1 MRQLHCPKC
10 RTATFFELGQCPSCD
25 TLLAFNP
32 KRMAFEALQ
41 STVPCAN
48 RTLIGCNWSVDDG
61 QPFCPSCRL
70 TRTIPNLGSDRNVM
84 LWKRVERAKRRLVH
98 DLARLDL
105 PLAIRS
111 GPQIS
116 FDILSDETAGFPI
129 MTGHLAGLITLN
141 LAEADDAE
149 RESRRVAFREPYRTL
164 LGHFRHEVGH
174 FYWEVLIGQ
183 TSLKSA
189 FQLIFGYESRSYEAA
204 LNDYHRRADRS
215 YDRETFISEYAT
227 SHPWEDWAETF
238 AHFLHIV
245 ATLDS
250 AAALPL
256 SLDERSRRTLEDP
269 YTEADFEA
277 LLASWTP
284 VAYSLNEL
292 NRSMGLNDAYPFQ
305 LTPAVRG
312 KLHFV
317 HMAILNFK
325 QQATATAV
333 AEVADRSEPDASRS
347 DADAQGRMKLKSVS
361 GSQLSATKRSSD

>member
-1 MRQLHCPKC
+1 MRQLLCPHC
-10 RTATFFELGQCPSCD
+10 RTATFFELGQCSTCE
-25 TLLAFNP
+25 TLLAFNL
-32 KRMAFEALQ
+32 KMFAFEALE
-41 STVPCAN
+41 TVRPCAN

-61 QPFCPSCRL
+61 QGFCHSCRL
-70 TRTIPNLGSDRNVM
+70 TRTIPNLASNRNVM
-84 LWKRVERAKRRLVH
+84 LWKRVETAKRRLVY
-98 DLARLDL
+98 DLARLGL
-105 PLAIRS
+105 PLAVPS
-111 GPQIS
+111 GQQIS

-129 MTGHLAGLITLN
+129 LTGHLAGLITLS

-174 FYWEVLIGQ
+174 FYWEVLVGQ

-189 FQLIFGYESRSYEAA
+189 FQLIFGFESRSYEEA
-204 LNDYHRRADRS
+204 LKAYHARTDRS
-215 YDRETFISEYAT
+215 YDRNAFISEYAT

-256 SLDERSRRTLEDP
+256 SLDPRSRQTFENP
-269 YTEADFEA
+269 YREADFEA
-277 LLASWTP
+277 LLTSWSP
-284 VAYSLNEL
+284 VAYSINEL

-317 HMAILNFK
+317 HMAILNFR
-325 QQATATAV
+325 QPAASGSEGTAT
-333 AEVADRSEPDASRS
+333 
-347 DADAQGRMKLKSVS
+347 GRCESVGIES
-361 GSQLSATKRSSD
+361 NP